1 MGRCHRGR
9 AGDLNRGSAAG
20 WAPRGST
27 PTAMGASGSAPT
39 TPVPGPLRNRHLAH
53 VSDPRSPSA
62 GILRTPI
69 EVVSSPAGSPQPGP
83 TQVGAQDADPRSP
96 TPGIS
101 RTPMKDT
108 PSDSVECLVR
118 QLGEAFAVETVPPEP
133 QLPAAVRPLEE
144 PAVRGAVELQP
155 ERGLQPGCEATAR
168 PHRCAGPGL
177 GSKHVRRK
185 ASNKI
190 LATSGGIARSPF
202 SILQDDNSP
211 SAPVQRQAKKH
222 ILGENPGE
230 KEVAV
235 DLSRSLKAGNCAWS
249 DLNKE
254 NQQCPFVEN

>member
-1 MGRCHRGR
+1 
-9 AGDLNRGSAAG
+9 
-20 WAPRGST
+20 
-27 PTAMGASGSAPT
+27 MGASGSAPT
-39 TPVPGPLRNRHLAH
+39 TPVPTSLRNRHLAH

-69 EVVSSPAGSPQPGP
+69 EVVSSPADSPRPGP
-83 TQVGAQDADPRSP
+83 AQAGSQDADPRSP

-118 QLGEAFAVETVPPEP
+118 QLGEAFAVDTATPEP
-133 QLPAAVRPLEE
+133 PSPAAPRVLEE
-144 PAVRGAVELQP
+144 PAQRGAVELQP
-155 ERGLQPGCEATAR
+155 ERGPEPGCEATAR

-177 GSKHVRRK
+177 ASGSKHVRRK

-190 LATSGGIARSPF
+190 LATSGGIVRSPF

-211 SAPVQRQAKKH
+211 SAPVQRQAKKL

-235 DLSRSLKAGNCAWS
+235 DLSRNLKAGNCAWS

-254 NQQCPFVEN
+254 NQQCSFVEN

>member
-1 MGRCHRGR
+1 M
-9 AGDLNRGSAAG
+9 NRGSAAG
-20 WAPRGST
+20 RALRGST
-27 PTAMGASGSAPT
+27 PAAMGASGSAPA
-39 TPVPGPLRNRHLAH
+39 TPVPGSLRNRHLAH

-83 TQVGAQDADPRSP
+83 AQAGVQDADPRSP
-96 TPGIS
+96 TPGIY

-118 QLGEAFAVETVPPEP
+118 QLGEAFAVETVTPEP
-133 QLPAAVRPLEE
+133 PPPVAARALEE
-144 PAVRGAVELQP
+144 PALQGAVELQP
-155 ERGLQPGCEATAR
+155 GRGLEPGCEAAAR

-177 GSKHVRRK
+177 ATGGKHIRRK

-190 LATSGGIARSPF
+190 LATSGGIVRSPF

-254 NQQCPFVEN
+254 NQHCPFVEN